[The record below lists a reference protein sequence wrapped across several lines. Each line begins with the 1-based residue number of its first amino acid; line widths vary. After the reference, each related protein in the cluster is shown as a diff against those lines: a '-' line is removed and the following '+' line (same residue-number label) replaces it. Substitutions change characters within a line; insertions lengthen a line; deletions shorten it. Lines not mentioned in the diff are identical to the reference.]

1 MSHIVTPREAA
12 AWLSTAAARAGAATV
27 RAATVRY
34 PPRPLPLPDS
44 RERGRMNEY
53 TRKPGRIGVFLVAR
67 IPALRPDV
75 AVLDVRRPDGSGIS
89 VCRESAPR
97 AVLPADQA
105 RHAAPHP
112 KPPPSPHATPTTT
125 TTTMT
130 DPRLTTQDTDHP
142 QRPQG
147 RPAPAQIP
155 PHLNADRPGLA
166 ANPAGARRV
175 PAGSNPAG
183 SLRPDRPPLVPPTRP
198 AARERGQLAAL
209 TVINRGWAEWPGL
222 NGPGRKDWA
231 NDLP

>member
-12 AWLSTAAARAGAATV
+12 AG
-27 RAATVRY
+27 
-34 PPRPLPLPDS
+34 

-75 AVLDVRRPDGSGIS
+75 AVLDVRLPDGSGIS
-89 VCRESAPR
+89 VCRESAP
-97 AVLPADQA
+97 
-105 RHAAPHP
+105 HA
-112 KPPPSPHATPTTT
+112 
-125 TTTMT
+125 
-130 DPRLTTQDTDHP
+130 TQDTDHP
-142 QRPQG
+142 QHPHG
-147 RPAPAQIP
+147 RPAPPQTP
-155 PHLNADRPGLA
+155 PHLTAARPGLA
-166 ANPAGARRV
+166 ATPAGARRV

>member
-12 AWLSTAAARAGAATV
+12 AG
-27 RAATVRY
+27 
-34 PPRPLPLPDS
+34 

-105 RHAAPHP
+105 RHAAPPP

-142 QRPQG
+142 QGP
-147 RPAPAQIP
+147 PAPAQIP
-155 PHLNADRPGLA
+155 PHLNADRPGRE
-166 ANPAGARRV
+166 PRRC
-175 PAGSNPAG
+175 PQGSRRLQPPRFAEACPPPP
-183 SLRPDRPPLVPPTRP
+183 RP
-198 AARERGQLAAL
+198 
-209 TVINRGWAEWPGL
+209 
-222 NGPGRKDWA
+222 
-231 NDLP
+231 